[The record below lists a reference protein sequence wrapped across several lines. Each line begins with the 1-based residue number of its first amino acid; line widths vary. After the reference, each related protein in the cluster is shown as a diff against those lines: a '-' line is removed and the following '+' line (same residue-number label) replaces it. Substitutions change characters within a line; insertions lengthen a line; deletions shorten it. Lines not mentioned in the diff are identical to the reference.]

1 MGELI
6 AFILYFAVVLII
18 GLYFFKRGQQGADGY
33 FLGGRQM
40 NKWVVAISAQASDM
54 SGWLLMGLPGSLYAL
69 GMGQVW
75 VAVGLAI
82 GTYLN
87 WLFTAQRLRCFTE
100 VAGNSITIPE
110 YLQNRFKTT
119 SKALRI
125 ISAIVFFICFTVYA
139 ASAFKAGGAVFSTVF
154 NISFSTATIIFAL
167 IVVAYTFLGGFA
179 AVCWTDFVQGMLML
193 IAILAAPIAA
203 YYAIGSIDPTF
214 YTNIDP
220 HFLNPLPD
228 GSVSY
233 ASVATIVSG
242 LAWGLGYFGMPHIL
256 VRFMSIKTPDEIKTS
271 RRVATVWVILALGG
285 AVAVGLIGRAF
296 IPGLDNSEMVFVDMV
311 RVLFPPFIAGIL
323 LSAIIAASMS
333 TADSQL
339 LVASSAFTTD
349 VYKAV
354 IRKDASDKEISWLG
368 RAVVLVISVVAFFMA
383 INPNSGNIMSLV
395 SNAWAGF
402 GASFGPVILLSLY
415 WRRLTNRG
423 AVLGVVFGGLTVI
436 LWIYFGLST
445 STMIYELLPGFI
457 MGLLGA
463 VIGSLTDKEPSQEV
477 LAMFDKA
484 SKMKL

>member
-1 MGELI
+1 MGEII
-6 AFILYFAVVLII
+6 AFILYFAVVLVI
-18 GLYFFKRGQQGADGY
+18 GLYFFVKSKQSAGGY
-33 FLGGRQM
+33 FLGSRQM

-75 VAVGLAI
+75 VAVGLGI

-87 WLFTAQRLRCFTE
+87 WLFTAKRLRSFTE
-100 VAGNSITIPE
+100 VAGDAITIPE

-139 ASAFKAGGAVFSTVF
+139 ASAFKAGGTVFSTVF
-154 NISFSTATIIFAL
+154 NISFNSATIIFAL
-167 IVVAYTFLGGFA
+167 IVVAYTFLGGFP

-193 IAILAAPIAA
+193 VAILFAPIAA
-203 YYAIGSIDPTF
+203 YFVLGNLDSSYFTA
-214 YTNIDP
+214 IDP
-220 HFLNPLPD
+220 HFLNPVPNGTL
-228 GSVSY
+228 SY
-233 ASVATIVSG
+233 ASIATIISG

-271 RRVATVWVILALGG
+271 RRVATIWVILALGG
-285 AVAVGLIGRAF
+285 AVAVGLIGRAL
-296 IPGLDNSEMVFVDMV
+296 IPSLDNSELVFVEMV
-311 RVLFPPFIAGIL
+311 RQLFPPFIAGIL

-339 LVASSAFTTD
+339 LVASSAFTSD

-368 RAVVLVISVVAFFMA
+368 RGVVIIISIVAFFMS
-383 INPNSGNIMSLV
+383 INPGSGNIMSLV

-423 AVLGVVFGGLTVI
+423 AVLGVVFGGVTVF
-436 LWIYFGLST
+436 LWIYFNLNDI
-445 STMIYELLPGFI
+445 TMIYELLPGFI

-463 VIGSLTDKEPSQEV
+463 IVGSLSDKKPKQEV
-477 LAMFDKA
+477 LDMFDKVA
-484 SKMKL
+484 AKH